1 MWKPLWL
8 IINFTEA
15 EIKMSENKFHTIKDK
30 IIITADMTLITGM
43 HIGASNDFSPIGAV
57 DSVVVKDS
65 LTGMPIVPGSSVKG
79 KLRTII
85 AKLKSESYFIPS
97 HERDVNE
104 VKELFGSSADNDI
117 KEARLQ
123 FYDLFLKNGEE
134 LEKKNLDLG
143 YTEIK
148 FENRI
153 DRATAVANPRQLE
166 RVPAGAIF
174 EFKLIY
180 NAIND
185 EKEYIIEDFTLIS
198 SGLKALQLD
207 YIGGSG
213 TRGYGKVSFSNFKVE
228 RAKLTNSDI
237 DINSI
242 INILKES
249 ENFVESLTSKK

>member
-1 MWKPLWL
+1 MADEKV
-8 IINFTEA
+8 
-15 EIKMSENKFHTIKDK
+15 FHTIKDK

-57 DSVVVKDS
+57 DSLVVKDP
-65 LTGMPIVPGSSVKG
+65 LTGKPIVPGSSIKG

-85 AKLKSESYFIPS
+85 AKLKSDNYFLPS
-97 HERDVNE
+97 SHNDDKDE
-104 VKELFGSSADNDI
+104 VKELFGSSANGI

-148 FENRI
+148 FENTINRI
-153 DRATAVANPRQLE
+153 NAEANPRQLE

-180 NAIND
+180 NVIKD
-185 EKEYIIEDFTLIS
+185 EKEHITDDFNLIS

-213 TRGYGKVSFSNFKVE
+213 TRGYGKVSFSNFKVKKAE
-228 RAKLTNSDI
+228 LTNNDI
-237 DINSI
+237 DIKHI
-242 INILKES
+242 EDVLKES
-249 ENFVESLTSKK
+249 ENFIENLISKK

>member
-1 MWKPLWL
+1 M
-8 IINFTEA
+8 EVG
-15 EIKMSENKFHTIKDK
+15 IKMSENKLHTIKDK

-57 DSVVVKDS
+57 DSVVVKDP
-65 LTGMPIVPGSSVKG
+65 LTGKPIVPGSSIKG

-85 AKLKSESYFIPS
+85 AKLKSDDYFLPKL
-97 HERDVNE
+97 EKDKNE

-117 KEARLQ
+117 REARLQ
-123 FYDLFLKNGEE
+123 FYDLFLKNADE

-148 FENRI
+148 FENTINRI
-153 DRATAVANPRQLE
+153 SAGATPRQLE

-180 NAIND
+180 NAIKNEED
-185 EKEYIIEDFTLIS
+185 NILEDFNLLS
-198 SGLKALQLD
+198 SGIKALQLD

-213 TRGYGKVSFSNFKVE
+213 TRGYGKVRFSNFKVE
-228 RAKLTNSDI
+228 KANLTENNI
-237 DINSI
+237 DINAI
-242 INILKES
+242 TNILKEC
-249 ENFVESLTSKK
+249 ENFVEALITNNNNK

>member
-1 MWKPLWL
+1 
-8 IINFTEA
+8 
-15 EIKMSENKFHTIKDK
+15 MSENKFHTIKDK

-65 LTGMPIVPGSSVKG
+65 LTGKPIVPGSSIKG

-85 AKLKSESYFIPS
+85 AKLKSDSNEYFLSNHNNDKKEI
-97 HERDVNE
+97 
-104 VKELFGSSADNDI
+104 KELFGSSADNDI
-117 KEARLQ
+117 KEAKLQ
-123 FYDLFLKNGEE
+123 FYDLFLKNADE

-148 FENRI
+148 FENTI
-153 DRATAVANPRQLE
+153 NRATAVANPRQLE

-180 NAIND
+180 NAIKN
-185 EKEYIIEDFTLIS
+185 EKDNIVEDFILIS
-198 SGLKALQLD
+198 SGIKALQLD
-207 YIGGSG
+207 YLGGSG

-228 RAKLTNSDI
+228 KASLTEN
-237 DINSI
+237 DINIDNI
-242 INILKES
+242 IKLLKES
-249 ENFVESLTSKK
+249 ENFVETLITKNK

>member
-1 MWKPLWL
+1 M
-8 IINFTEA
+8 EVM
-15 EIKMSENKFHTIKDK
+15 IKMSENKFHTIKDK

-57 DSVVVKDS
+57 DSVVVKDP
-65 LTGMPIVPGSSVKG
+65 LTGEPIVPGSSIKG

-85 AKLKSESYFIPS
+85 AKLHSENYFLPK
-97 HERDVNE
+97 HNE
-104 VKELFGSSADNDI
+104 DKKEIKELFGSSADNDI

-123 FYDLFLKNGEE
+123 FYDLFLKNADE
-134 LEKKNLDLG
+134 LEKKNLDLL

-148 FENRI
+148 FENTINRI
-153 DRATAVANPRQLE
+153 SAVANPRQLE

-180 NAIND
+180 NAIKS
-185 EKEYIIEDFTLIS
+185 EKDNILEDFNLIS
-198 SGLKALQLD
+198 SGIKALQLD

-228 RAKLTNSDI
+228 KANLTKNDI
-237 DINSI
+237 DINAI
-242 INILKES
+242 VNILKES
-249 ENFVESLTSKK
+249 ENFVETLIANNNKK

>member
-1 MWKPLWL
+1 M
-8 IINFTEA
+8 
-15 EIKMSENKFHTIKDK
+15 KMSEDKFHTIKDK

-65 LTGMPIVPGSSVKG
+65 LTGMPIVPGSSIKG

-85 AKLKSESYFIPS
+85 AKLKSENYFIKS
-97 HERDVNE
+97 HDKDINE
-104 VKELFGSSADNDI
+104 VKELFGSSAENDI

-148 FENRI
+148 FENTI
-153 DRATAVANPRQLE
+153 NRATAVANPRQLE

-180 NAIND
+180 NAINN
-185 EKEYIIEDFTLIS
+185 EKDNISEDFNLIS

-228 RAKLTNSDI
+228 KAELTNNDI
-237 DINSI
+237 DIKSI
-242 INILKES
+242 INILKEC
-249 ENFVESLTSKK
+249 ENFVEKLTSKNE

>member
-1 MWKPLWL
+1 MADEK
-8 IINFTEA
+8 I
-15 EIKMSENKFHTIKDK
+15 FHTIKDK

-57 DSVVVKDS
+57 DSLVVKDP
-65 LTGMPIVPGSSVKG
+65 LTGKPIVPGSSIKG

-85 AKLKSESYFIPS
+85 AKLKSDNYFLPS
-97 HERDVNE
+97 SHNDDKDE
-104 VKELFGSSADNDI
+104 VKELFGSSANGI

-148 FENRI
+148 FENSI
-153 DRATAVANPRQLE
+153 DRTIATATPRQLE

-180 NAIND
+180 NVIKDKD
-185 EKEYIIEDFTLIS
+185 EENILKKDFNLIS

-228 RAKLTNSDI
+228 KAKLTDNDI
-237 DINSI
+237 DIKSI
-242 INILKES
+242 EYVLKES
-249 ENFVESLTSKK
+249 ENFVENLIKKNN

>member
-1 MWKPLWL
+1 
-8 IINFTEA
+8 
-15 EIKMSENKFHTIKDK
+15 MSENKFYTIKDK

-65 LTGMPIVPGSSVKG
+65 LTGKPIVPGSSIKG

-85 AKLKSESYFIPS
+85 AKLKSDSNEYFLSNHNNDKKEI
-97 HERDVNE
+97 
-104 VKELFGSSADNDI
+104 KELFGSSADNDI
-117 KEARLQ
+117 KEAKLQ
-123 FYDLFLKNGEE
+123 FYDLFLKNADE

-148 FENRI
+148 FENTI
-153 DRATAVANPRQLE
+153 NRATAVANPRQLE

-180 NAIND
+180 NAIKS
-185 EKEYIIEDFTLIS
+185 EKDSIVEDFILIS
-198 SGLKALQLD
+198 SGIKALQLD
-207 YIGGSG
+207 YLGGSG

-228 RAKLTNSDI
+228 KASLTEN
-237 DINSI
+237 DINIDNI
-242 INILKES
+242 IKLLKES
-249 ENFVESLTSKK
+249 ENFVETLITKNK

>member
-1 MWKPLWL
+1 MADEKV
-8 IINFTEA
+8 
-15 EIKMSENKFHTIKDK
+15 FHTIKDK

-57 DSVVVKDS
+57 DSVVVKDP
-65 LTGMPIVPGSSVKG
+65 LTGKPIVPGSSIKG

-85 AKLKSESYFIPS
+85 AKLKSDNYFLPS
-97 HERDVNE
+97 SHNDDKDE
-104 VKELFGSSADNDI
+104 VKELFGSSANGI

-148 FENRI
+148 FENTINRI
-153 DRATAVANPRQLE
+153 NAEANPRQLE

-180 NAIND
+180 NVIKD
-185 EKEYIIEDFTLIS
+185 EKEHITDDFNLIS

-213 TRGYGKVSFSNFKVE
+213 TRGYGKVSFSNFKVKKAE
-228 RAKLTNSDI
+228 LTNNDI
-237 DINSI
+237 DIKHI
-242 INILKES
+242 EDVLKES
-249 ENFVESLTSKK
+249 ENFIENLISKK